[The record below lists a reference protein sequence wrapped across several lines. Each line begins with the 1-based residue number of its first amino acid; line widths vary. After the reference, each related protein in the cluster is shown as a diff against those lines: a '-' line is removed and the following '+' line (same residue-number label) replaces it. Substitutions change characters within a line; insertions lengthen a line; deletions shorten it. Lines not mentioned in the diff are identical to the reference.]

1 MQNELTKITEE
12 LQHKAVVCETIARDK
27 TEEALTGASC
37 EKELNEQDA
46 KAWRLKSR
54 VWSEAE
60 AIVRAG
66 LGGDSP
72 SPQPDAVV

>member
-1 MQNELTKITEE
+1 MQTDLTKITEE
-12 LQHKAVVCETIARDK
+12 MQHKAVVCETIAQDK

-46 KAWRLKSR
+46 KAWRLKSQ
-54 VWSEAE
+54 VWAEAE

-66 LGGDSP
+66 LAGESP
-72 SPQPDAVV
+72 PVKPDAAV